1 MGGYQGNAQGPDS
14 IPPSGGGTYHRDDG
28 ETWGSQRVLISSG
41 RGGDGICNTQPHES
55 IHKETAD
62 DHSGAGGLLDC
73 LCIVPGGIEDAGD
86 ELDGT
91 LVRSRRGK

>member
-1 MGGYQGNAQGPDS
+1 MVG
-14 IPPSGGGTYHRDDG
+14 
-28 ETWGSQRVLISSG
+28 ISSG